1 MFPAVVWAAAD
12 LIPRQIH
19 PPALYARPV
28 TAESDQM
35 GQSLQHCS
43 ADALY
48 TGGTERNRPCAL
60 LFPRTQAQRGQQ
72 KRERELSVLPAPF
85 TQSCFHHSFAP
96 FPSDRAVRR
105 TAGVE
110 GLETWGN
117 LGTDGTFPVFP
128 IYATKGK
135 LSWRQSGDGFF
146 GRPPGRG
153 ARRRRVECSSL
164 ARKSGVPR
172 GRPVKVQRRS

>member
-110 GLETWGN
+110 GLETWGQTERSPFFQFTRRRGSCPGGN
-117 LGTDGTFPVFP
+117 RGMASSAGLQGGVPGDAEWSVPV
-128 IYATKGK
+128 
-135 LSWRQSGDGFF
+135 W
-146 GRPPGRG
+146 PGSRGCPEG
-153 ARRRRVECSSL
+153 AR
-164 ARKSGVPR
+164 
-172 GRPVKVQRRS
+172 